1 MAFTGCAAGQG
12 MVSDF
17 SVLNRVY
24 NFVRDCLNYKQ
35 GIFAST
41 IDLIS
46 EMKFVCSP
54 NIYKRYGFKVRQR
67 TFNSVCILGFFVLNR
82 VGVSNPQR
90 ITYTQILVE
99 YHPKSENWTAF

>member
-1 MAFTGCAAGQG
+1 
-12 MVSDF
+12 MVFDF

-24 NFVRDCLNYKQ
+24 NFVRFCPNYKQ

-54 NIYKRYGFKVRQR
+54 NIYKRYGFKIRQR
-67 TFNSVCILGFFVLNR
+67 AFNRVCILGFFVLNR
-82 VGVSNPQR
+82 VGVSNPKR
-90 ITYTQILVE
+90 TTYTQILVE
-99 YHPKSENWTAF
+99 YLPPPPPPARPGCIECT

>member
-1 MAFTGCAAGQG
+1 MAFTGCAPGQG
-12 MVSDF
+12 MVFDF

-24 NFVRDCLNYKQ
+24 NFVRDCPNYKQ

-54 NIYKRYGFKVRQR
+54 NIYKRYGFKIRQR
-67 TFNSVCILGFFVLNR
+67 AFNSVCILRFFLSLTGTGFQTLS
-82 VGVSNPQR
+82 GSP
-90 ITYTQILVE
+90 ILK
-99 YHPKSENWTAF
+99 Y